1 MKARLPKGYNNGG
14 AGNLQQLAM
23 KAQKIQKEMDLLS
36 SELEEK
42 EYEATTSGGA
52 VKVTINGKLEVKNI
66 EIDPEIV
73 NKDDIEMLSD
83 LLIVAVNEA
92 IRRAVEEK
100 NEKMDEL
107 SAGLKVP
114 GVF

>member
-1 MKARLPKGYNNGG
+1 
-14 AGNLQQLAM
+14 
-23 KAQKIQKEMDLLS
+23 
-36 SELEEK
+36 
-42 EYEATTSGGA
+42 
-52 VKVTINGKLEVKNI
+52 
-66 EIDPEIV
+66 
-73 NKDDIEMLSD
+73 MLSD

-92 IRRAVEEK
+92 IRHAVDEK